1 MKQHNKRDKE
11 WKEARKNYE
20 DMIIHQIARI
30 TKLDKV
36 NEDF

>member
-1 MKQHNKRDKE
+1 MKKYAKRDKE

-20 DMIIHQIARI
+20 NMIIQQIARI

>member
-1 MKQHNKRDKE
+1 MKQYNKRDKE

-20 DMIIHQIARI
+20 DMIIQQIARI

-36 NEDF
+36 NDDF